1 MHQVHVVHPHLKLL
15 HIQMTKLPNQL
26 CLCGWF
32 DLVISEFSFRMSPF
46 SFFSSFPAAAIQQ
59 TALNVSVCLS
69 FFFYNLLFLTL
80 TFGDFL

>member
-46 SFFSSFPAAAIQQ
+46 SLVRFRQLQ
-59 TALNVSVCLS
+59 
-69 FFFYNLLFLTL
+69 YNRQH
-80 TFGDFL
+80 

>member
-15 HIQMTKLPNQL
+15 HIQMTNDQP

-46 SFFSSFPAAAIQQ
+46 SFLVRFRQLQ
-59 TALNVSVCLS
+59 
-69 FFFYNLLFLTL
+69 YNRQH
-80 TFGDFL
+80 

>member
-46 SFFSSFPAAAIQQ
+46 SFLVRLRQLQ
-59 TALNVSVCLS
+59 
-69 FFFYNLLFLTL
+69 YNRQH
-80 TFGDFL
+80 